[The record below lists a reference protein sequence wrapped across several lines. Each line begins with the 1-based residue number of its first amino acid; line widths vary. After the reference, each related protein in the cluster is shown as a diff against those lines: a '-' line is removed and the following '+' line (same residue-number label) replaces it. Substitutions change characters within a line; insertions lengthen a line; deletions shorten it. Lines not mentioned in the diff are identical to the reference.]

1 MTTKT
6 KKKGLRRQ
14 WQGEK
19 MLEIVSTND
28 AIWALAKILGTVFL
42 VSVTLAW
49 FKAGGPKKPF

>member
-1 MTTKT
+1 
-6 KKKGLRRQ
+6 
-14 WQGEK
+14 